1 MKPLSERVDHL
12 VVQSEAEI
20 QLRNARRAEAK
31 LPLLSVTHETARQ
44 AAVHEQAKFASF
56 VTTSAL
62 LYERIWMRQVS
73 RIRRRG
79 GNPGYVPGGF
89 LTRMGL
95 DHYVRRVLRSIYA
108 SRRRMEERG

>member
-1 MKPLSERVDHL
+1 MKALFEGAGPLA
-12 VVQSEAEI
+12 VQSEAEI

-31 LPLLSVTHETARQ
+31 LPLLSVSDEIARQ
-44 AAVHEQAKFASF
+44 ATVRAEADFARF
-56 VTTSAL
+56 VTRSSL
-62 LYERIWMRQVS
+62 LYERIWMRQVG

-79 GNPGYVPGGF
+79 GNPGYVPGSF

-95 DHYVRRVLRSIYA
+95 NHYVQRVLRRIYA